1 MTARFCIQC
10 GAALEMRRARDR
22 ERPTCPAC
30 GHVHFDDPKV
40 AVGVVLERDGRILL
54 TRRNHEPRA
63 GYWSFPSG
71 FVDAGEVLEEAA
83 VREAREETGLDVTVE
98 RLVGVYSARGERTV
112 FVAYAGRIVGG
123 ELKAGRECMEVAFF
137 PPDALPELAF
147 PHDMDVLRAYFSSD
161 SSP

>member
-1 MTARFCIQC
+1 MSAHYCVQC
-10 GAALEMRRARDR
+10 GAALDTRLVFGR

-54 TRRNHEPRA
+54 TRRNHEPRI

-83 VREAREETGLDVTVE
+83 VRETREETGLDATVE
-98 RLVGVYSARGERTV
+98 RLLGVYSARGERTV
-112 FVAYAGRIVGG
+112 FVAYAGRILGG
-123 ELKAGRECMEVAFF
+123 ELRAGPECMEVAFF
-137 PPDALPELAF
+137 PPDALPEMAF
-147 PHDMDVLRAYFSSD
+147 PHDADVLRAYFSRQRS
-161 SSP
+161 